1 MKRKVSGRLGD
12 SGTARDRRVPNR
24 ERSINWLASMIDWTV
39 DWTERK
45 VQLRYIYTVMQDDI
59 LHTLP
64 AHLKD
69 VLEPISAGMLQY

>member
-1 MKRKVSGRLGD
+1 M
-12 SGTARDRRVPNR
+12 
-24 ERSINWLASMIDWTV
+24 MIDWTV